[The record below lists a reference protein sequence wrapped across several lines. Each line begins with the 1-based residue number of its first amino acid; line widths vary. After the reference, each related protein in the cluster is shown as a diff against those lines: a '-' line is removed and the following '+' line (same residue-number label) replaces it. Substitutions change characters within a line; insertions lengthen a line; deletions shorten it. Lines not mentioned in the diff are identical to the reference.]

1 MLLKMSSKGLL
12 LGDRCVCWCA
22 IRGYYMD
29 LVTSFSL
36 EDLLSFAS
44 VALLALFWAS
54 FDAYKI
60 LYTGI
65 GRCFYLIFMEMR

>member
-12 LGDRCVCWCA
+12 HGDRCVCWCA

-44 VALLALFWAS
+44 VALLALSGLLLTPIKF
-54 FDAYKI
+54 
-60 LYTGI
+60 YTQG
-65 GRCFYLIFMEMR
+65 